1 MNLATAQAT
10 RRAKEVGIKKVAGS
24 TRRLLIS
31 QFLSESFILSFVS
44 LIIALILIRLTLPYF
59 NNLLGASLRLNLFS
73 TWYNIPVLLLFTLL
87 VGFLAGSYPSL
98 FLSSFNPTD
107 VLKGGVKG
115 STHNGRIR
123 RVLVVFQFAVSILLI
138 TGTLVMYRQ
147 IFFML
152 NKDVGFNKE
161 QMLVINSAQALQ
173 TRVDAF
179 KEEVKK
185 VPGVLN
191 IASST
196 AVPGRNNNLN
206 GYGIEGRKD
215 ESFLLQTNWI
225 DYDYIDTYGMTLA
238 TGRKFDKSFT
248 ADKDACVINES
259 AAKNFNITDLA
270 NTRFLL
276 PQDSGNYRHLQVIG
290 IVKNFNFESLRNPIQ
305 PYIFCFKGDNNYWGY
320 LTVKLSAQNYQQTIT
335 EIEKRWKEFTSN
347 DPLQYYFVDEDFE
360 QMYIQEKQNAQMAV
374 IFSILAVLIAALGLF
389 GLTSFTVEQRTKEIG
404 VRKAMGSSVA
414 GIYYVISREFIILV
428 SISALIAWPLI
439 YYIANRW
446 LENFYFRINPGTF
459 SFLAGLAIA
468 LGVATLTISYRIL
481 KAAGINPAQS
491 LKYE

>member
-1 MNLATAQAT
+1 
-10 RRAKEVGIKKVAGS
+10 
-24 TRRLLIS
+24 
-31 QFLSESFILSFVS
+31 
-44 LIIALILIRLTLPYF
+44 
-59 NNLLGASLRLNLFS
+59 
-73 TWYNIPVLLLFTLL
+73 
-87 VGFLAGSYPSL
+87 
-98 FLSSFNPTD
+98 
-107 VLKGGVKG
+107 
-115 STHNGRIR
+115 
-123 RVLVVFQFAVSILLI
+123 
-138 TGTLVMYRQ
+138 
-147 IFFML
+147 
-152 NKDVGFNKE
+152 
-161 QMLVINSAQALQ
+161 
-173 TRVDAF
+173 
-179 KEEVKK
+179 
-185 VPGVLN
+185 
-191 IASST
+191 
-196 AVPGRNNNLN
+196 
-206 GYGIEGRKD
+206 
-215 ESFLLQTNWI
+215 
-225 DYDYIDTYGMTLA
+225 MTLA